1 MLGGGVNHFR
11 LQIDCIIPPSFRDSA
26 LLCKSIP
33 PRKDKPFMSKN
44 GRNLWDRRTILKT
57 SATALGGALLR
68 GEPVEAAYPKA
79 VNTNSA
85 ASALKITDLRVATVV
100 KPGPSPCPIIRMDT
114 NQGVYGLGEVR
125 DGASATYALF
135 LKSRLLGENPLQ
147 LEKIFRKIKQFGG
160 PARQG
165 GGVCAIEMALWD
177 IVGKVY
183 NVPVYAMLGG
193 GKYRDKIRVYADTT
207 ESKDPQIYAQ
217 RMKER
222 KQVMG
227 ITWLKM
233 DLGIEMVS
241 DTPGTVT
248 GPSDLSEWEL
258 TEIPHT
264 LLAMEVTNKGIAM
277 LEQYVAAVRDAVGME
292 IPLAMDHLG
301 HLGVKSIIRLG
312 KAYEKYNLSWMEDVI
327 PWTYTD
333 LLKHIAD
340 ESPTPI
346 LTGEDIYLKEPFH
359 VLCEKHAV
367 DKIHPDLATSGG
379 ILETHKIG
387 DMAEGYGVPMAMHFA
402 GTPVSCMANVHCA
415 AATQN
420 FLALENHSLDVS
432 WWSSIVEEGV
442 KTPIVNHGWI
452 DVPDRPGLGV
462 TLNEDVVH
470 QHLIPGTGYFEPT
483 PQWDRE
489 HSWDR
494 LWS

>member
-1 MLGGGVNHFR
+1 
-11 LQIDCIIPPSFRDSA
+11 
-26 LLCKSIP
+26 
-33 PRKDKPFMSKN
+33 MSKK
-44 GRNLWDRRTILKT
+44 GKSMFDRRELLKT
-57 SATALGGALLR
+57 SAMALGGTFLA
-68 GEPVEAAYPKA
+68 GEMTEAYAKG
-79 VNTNSA
+79 VNTNS
-85 ASALKITDLRVATVV
+85 SPSTLKITDLRVANVV
-100 KPGPSPCPIIRMDT
+100 KPGPSPCPIIRIDT

-125 DGASATYALF
+125 DGASPTYALF
-135 LKSRLLGENPLQ
+135 LKSRILGDPPLQ
-147 LEKIFRKIKQFGG
+147 LDRIFRKLKQFGG
-160 PARQG
+160 HARQG

-177 IVGKVY
+177 IAGKVY
-183 NVPVYAMLGG
+183 DVPVYAMVGG
-193 GKYRDKIRVYADTT
+193 GKFRDKIRIYADTT
-207 ESKDPQIYAQ
+207 ESKDPKVYGQ

-222 KQVMG
+222 KEGMG
-227 ITWLKM
+227 VTWLKM

-248 GPSDLSEWEL
+248 MRSDLTDWEMNQL
-258 TEIPHT
+258 PHP
-264 LLAMEVTNKGIAM
+264 LLAMEVTDKGIAM

-292 IPLAMDHLG
+292 IPLSMDHLG

-333 LLKHIAD
+333 LLKEISE

-346 LTGEDIYLKEPFH
+346 LTGEDIYLKEPFQ

-367 DKIHPDLATSGG
+367 SKIHPDLATSGG

-387 DMAEGYGVPMAMHFA
+387 DMAEEYGVPMAMHFA

-420 FLALENHSLDVS
+420 FLALENHSLDVP
-432 WWSSIVEEGV
+432 WWSSLVQEGA
-442 KTPIVNHGWI
+442 KTPIVKHGWI

-462 TLNEDVVH
+462 TLNEDVVR
-470 QHLIPGTGYFEPT
+470 QHLAPGSGYFEPT
-483 PQWDRE
+483 PQWDQER
-489 HSWDR
+489 SWDR